1 MEKPKPKSK
10 AKPKPD
16 RKKSDQN
23 GDGRVNPPVAGE
35 NPKYADSLFT
45 MLFKTKEEVLNLHR
59 TLHPE
64 DEITADSI
72 LLCTLRNVVINNRY
86 NDLAYLVDNRLII
99 LIEHQ
104 TTKNPNL
111 PLRLLLYLALEYER
125 IIREM
130 GIDLF
135 GKSLHRLPAPEFYV
149 VYTGR
154 EQWEVKELKLSDAF
168 QGEAGWMELRVKII
182 RQGQMDSKD
191 SLLEQYLELIQKIW
205 EYREA
210 GYSTR
215 EAIRQAIEDCI
226 NRGIL
231 KEFLQERKMEV
242 SRVLWDQ
249 CVNVDLVERERKEK
263 ERERKEKEQER
274 KEKERERKE
283 KERERREKE
292 QERIDTV
299 RMLKGMGFSDE
310 EVVQKLCKN
319 YRFSEAQARA
329 ILDAFYENENNGQQA
344 GNL

>member
-135 GKSLHRLPAPEFYV
+135 GKSLHRLPAPALP
-149 VYTGR
+149 GR
-154 EQWEVKELKLSDAF
+154 PGSYPAAAAGFWPAKTDGCNPSYPKYPRPQPNTNA
-168 QGEAGWMELRVKII
+168 GE
-182 RQGQMDSKD
+182 
-191 SLLEQYLELIQKIW
+191 
-205 EYREA
+205 
-210 GYSTR
+210 
-215 EAIRQAIEDCI
+215 
-226 NRGIL
+226 
-231 KEFLQERKMEV
+231 
-242 SRVLWDQ
+242 
-249 CVNVDLVERERKEK
+249 
-263 ERERKEKEQER
+263 
-274 KEKERERKE
+274 
-283 KERERREKE
+283 
-292 QERIDTV
+292 
-299 RMLKGMGFSDE
+299 
-310 EVVQKLCKN
+310 
-319 YRFSEAQARA
+319 
-329 ILDAFYENENNGQQA
+329 
-344 GNL
+344 